1 MWWKRR
7 PVSEEATPPSEAKKE
22 RPHRAADERD
32 RGDRGEGPLP
42 EETSTVKVVDRR
54 WWARNEPENDDAAR
68 SAKPTYIEE
77 LETQLTQKDTLLTEY
92 AARYTT
98 AAKEFEDTRARLRK
112 EVSKDVEREKRRVL
126 ASFLEIIDNLDRAID
141 TSSAASDSNPS
152 VANLLQGVE
161 LVRQQF
167 LLTLNSY
174 GVERIEAGAA
184 SFDPNLH
191 DAISVVPVTDAER
204 DSVVIDV
211 VTPGYRLGDEVL
223 RPATVTVGKLVPA
236 PQ

>member
-1 MWWKRR
+1 M
-7 PVSEEATPPSEAKKE
+7 SEQASPPSEVRKE
-22 RPHRAADERD
+22 RPRGAANERD
-32 RGDRGEGPLP
+32 WGDGGEGALP
-42 EETSTVKVVDRR
+42 EETPALKVVDRR

-77 LETQLTQKDTLLTEY
+77 LETQLTHKDTLLTEY
-92 AARYTT
+92 VARYTT
-98 AAKEFEDTRARLRK
+98 AAKEFEDIRARLRK

-126 ASFLEIIDNLDRAID
+126 SSFLEIIDNLDRAID
-141 TSSAASDSNPS
+141 ASSAASDSNPS
-152 VANLLQGVE
+152 LANLLQGVE
-161 LVRQQF
+161 MVRQQF

-204 DSVVIDV
+204 DGVVIDV